1 MSAAL
6 RRLAGMI
13 LTLVVSSFLIFAAMY
28 AAPGDPATFL
38 IGNPEE
44 ITPERVAAIE
54 AQYHLNEPL
63 LTQYWY
69 WATGAF
75 TGDLGTSAQY
85 HQPVADLMATRL
97 PNTLALVAYAC
108 LLFTGFGI
116 GIGAF
121 AAMRRRKTADSMIVA
136 ATTLASSVPS
146 FVIGILLVSLFSV
159 RLGWFPVA
167 GAGRGFGDR
176 VYHLTLPAIALS
188 IGALAIVCRV
198 TRQTMVEQFDAEH
211 VEAARSFGLAEHKVV
226 LRHVLRNAWGPIV
239 TMVALIVA
247 SMLAGT
253 VVVESVFGISGVG
266 ALLVDAINAHD
277 FAVVQAVLL
286 YMVVAYMIVTL
297 VVDFLLPLFDPR
309 INAKVSAA

>member
-1 MSAAL
+1 MLRAL
-6 RRLAGMI
+6 RRCAGMV

-44 ITPERVAAIE
+44 ATPERIAAIE

-63 LTQYWY
+63 LNQYWH
-69 WATGAF
+69 WARNAF
-75 TGDLGTSAQY
+75 TGDLGTSARY
-85 HQPVADLMATRL
+85 RQPVADLMASRL
-97 PNTLALVAYAC
+97 PNTLSLVGYAA

-116 GIGAF
+116 LLGVLATV
-121 AAMRRRKTADSMIVA
+121 RRRRTTDSVIVA
-136 ATTLASSVPS
+136 ATTLAASVPS
-146 FVIGILLVSLFSV
+146 FVIGILLVSQFSV

-167 GAGRGFGDR
+167 GAGEGFFDR
-176 VYHLTLPAIALS
+176 VHHLPLPAVALS
-188 IGALAIVCRV
+188 LGAVAIVSRV
-198 TRQTMVEQFDAEH
+198 TRQSMVEQFDAEH
-211 VEAARSFGLAEHKVV
+211 VEFARGFGLSERKVI

-239 TMVALIVA
+239 TMISLIMA

-253 VVVESVFGISGVG
+253 VAVESVFGISGVG

-297 VVDFLLPLFDPR
+297 VVDLLLPLFDPR
-309 INAKVSAA
+309 IKVNAA

>member
-1 MSAAL
+1 MLRAL
-6 RRLAGMI
+6 RRCGGMV

-44 ITPERVAAIE
+44 ATPERIAAIE

-63 LTQYWY
+63 LSQYWH
-69 WATGAF
+69 WASNVF

-85 HQPVADLMATRL
+85 RQPVADLMASRL
-97 PNTLALVAYAC
+97 PNTLSLVGYAA

-116 GIGAF
+116 LLGVL
-121 AAMRRRKTADSMIVA
+121 AAVRRRRTADSVIVA
-136 ATTLASSVPS
+136 TTTLAASVPS
-146 FVIGILLVSLFSV
+146 FVIGILLVSQFAV

-167 GAGRGFGDR
+167 GAGEGFFDR
-176 VYHLTLPAIALS
+176 VHHLTLPAVALS
-188 IGALAIVCRV
+188 LGAVAIVSRV
-198 TRQTMVEQFDAEH
+198 TRQSMVEQFDAEH
-211 VEAARSFGLAEHKVV
+211 VEFARGFGLAERKVII
-226 LRHVLRNAWGPIV
+226 RHVLRNAWGPIV
-239 TMVALIVA
+239 TMISLIMA

-253 VVVESVFGISGVG
+253 VAVESVFGISGVG

-297 VVDFLLPLFDPR
+297 LVDLLLPLFDPR
-309 INAKVSAA
+309 INTKVKTS

>member
-1 MSAAL
+1 MLRAL
-6 RRLAGMI
+6 RRCGGMV
-13 LTLVVSSFLIFAAMY
+13 LTLAVSSFLIFAAMY

-44 ITPERVAAIE
+44 ATPERIAAIE

-63 LTQYWY
+63 LNQYWH
-69 WATGAF
+69 WASNAF

-85 HQPVADLMATRL
+85 RQPVADLMASRL
-97 PNTLALVAYAC
+97 PNTLSLVGYAA

-116 GIGAF
+116 LLGVL
-121 AAMRRRKTADSMIVA
+121 AAVHRRRATDSVVVA
-136 ATTLASSVPS
+136 TTTLAASVPS
-146 FVIGILLVSLFSV
+146 FVIGILLVSQFAV

-167 GAGRGFGDR
+167 GAGEGFFDR
-176 VYHLTLPAIALS
+176 VHHLTLPAVALS
-188 IGALAIVCRV
+188 LGAVAIVSRV
-198 TRQTMVEQFDAEH
+198 TRQSMVEQFDAEH
-211 VEAARSFGLAEHKVV
+211 VEFARGFGLSERKVII
-226 LRHVLRNAWGPIV
+226 RHVLRNAWGPIV
-239 TMVALIVA
+239 TMISLIMA

-253 VVVESVFGISGVG
+253 VAVESVFGISGVG

-297 VVDFLLPLFDPR
+297 LVDLLLPLFDPR
-309 INAKVSAA
+309 INTKVKAS